1 VADESGASTAKLFGM
16 TGAIRDADE
25 DAFAELVERHRREL
39 HAHCY
44 RMLGSVHD
52 ADDALQDALL
62 GAWRGRSRFEGRGSL
77 RAWLYAI
84 ATNASLRVLEG
95 RRRRGLPGG
104 AGIADDPRA
113 PLAPPLA
120 ESVWIEPY
128 PDELLRYEDREGVEL
143 AYVAALQLLAP
154 NQRAALLLRDG
165 LGFSAR
171 ETAAMLGTTVASVN
185 SALQRARAKLERER
199 PARSQQET
207 LRALGDERS
216 RELVARLV
224 DAWNR
229 ADVAA
234 IVAMLSEDVSF
245 SMPPLP
251 TWLRGRDDVAA
262 FLSGRV
268 FRSTWRFEATTAG
281 GQPAMVGHRRD
292 PGSGRFELGALT
304 VLTFEGELIA
314 AMTAFMG
321 PGVLGRFR
329 PGETVRDLEDLDPGP
344 MIQSPDNALN
354 R

>member
-1 VADESGASTAKLFGM
+1 MPRIAPVSAGSTCEALGM
-16 TGAIRDADE
+16 TAAIRDADE
-25 DAFAELVERHRREL
+25 DAFAELVEPHRRGL

-52 ADDALQDALL
+52 ADDALQEALL
-62 GAWRGRSRFEGRGSL
+62 GAWRGRSGFEGRSSL
-77 RAWLYAI
+77 RSWLYTI
-84 ATNASLRVLEG
+84 ATNASLRILEG
-95 RRRRGLPGG
+95 RKRRELPGG
-104 AGIADDPRA
+104 TGNGDDPRA
-113 PLAPPLA
+113 PLAEPLA
-120 ESVWIEPY
+120 ESVWVEPY

-143 AYVAALQLLAP
+143 AYVAALQLLPP
-154 NQRAALLLRDG
+154 NQRAALLLREV

-171 ETAAMLGTTVASVN
+171 EVAEILATSVASVN
-185 SALQRARAKLERER
+185 SAVQRARAKLERER

-216 RELVARLV
+216 RELVARFV

-234 IVAMLSEDVSF
+234 IVAMLSEDASF

-251 TWLRGRDDVAA
+251 TWFRGRDHIGAFIAA
-262 FLSGRV
+262 LLETART
-268 FRSTWRFEATTAG
+268 RDSTWQFEATSAG
-281 GQPAMVGHRRD
+281 GQPAMVGRRRNHE
-292 PGSGRFELGALT
+292 SGRYELGVLE

-314 AMTAFMG
+314 AVTAFIG

-329 PGETVRDLEDLDPGP
+329 PGEILRY
-344 MIQSPDNALN
+344 